1 VAGRGTILL
10 VDDAD
15 DVRSAVRRLLESE
28 GFDVLEASN
37 GREGLH
43 ALYSARPDLVMLDVN
58 MPDMDGWQTLDRVR
72 ELTTVPVLMLSARG
86 EKDDKVR
93 GLRGG
98 ADDYMVKPFA
108 PEELFA
114 RVEALLRR
122 AGSGTEPAPAPPDP
136 KPPKPHQPKDPW

>member
-1 VAGRGTILL
+1 MTGRGKTLV

-15 DVRSAVRRLLESE
+15 DVRGAIRRLLESE
-28 GFDVLEASN
+28 GYEVLEAAN

-43 ALYSARPDLVMLDVN
+43 VLYESKPDLVVLDVN
-58 MPDMDGWQTLDRVR
+58 MPDMDGWQTLDRMR

-86 EKDDKVR
+86 EEGDKVR

-98 ADDYMVKPFA
+98 ADDYVVKPPS

-122 AGSGTEPAPAPPDP
+122 AGGAAPAPPAVP
-136 KPPKPHQPKDPW
+136 AAKPAKPHQPKDPW